1 MLWCNAQS
9 NTVVAGGEATGT
21 GGSASFTAGE
31 LFYTSKSGNGLTST
45 DGVQQ
50 GIGANPTAVISGTNS
65 ICNGSA
71 ASLSIAFTGVGPWSG
86 TLSDGTPFTT
96 SNNPYS
102 INVSPSSNT
111 TYTVASLSDQNGT
124 AVGAD
129 LTGSAAVT
137 VSAVNINTT
146 AMTACVTYT
155 WPTNGVSYTQS
166 GSFSVTTGCDTEI
179 LNLTINEAP
188 SLPILACYET
198 ATFNTTTCS
207 WDVIGSQPSLPTL
220 ACYETATFN
229 GSTCSWD
236 ITGTQPS
243 IPTLACY
250 ESASFNTTTC
260 AWVVTGSQL
269 AAPTN
274 VVITPINGG
283 GIIQFTEP
291 TGTNNNISNYEYS
304 VDNGNTWVAFSP
316 AVTSSPLTITG
327 LNNCS
332 SYQVQIRAVNTCGS
346 GIASSSITLTPVYS
360 TTQTYMS
367 SWTSATPPVTSM
379 AWQSV
384 AYGNNLF
391 VAVAGSGT
399 GDRVMTSPD
408 GINWTPRV
416 APTNNWSGITYANG
430 VFVAVAQSGT
440 GNRVMTSTNGINWTS
455 RVSAADNFWRSVT
468 YGNNLFVA
476 VSTTGTNNRVMTSP
490 DGINWTARTSASND
504 SWRYVTYGNGTFVAV
519 NTTGNVSG
527 QNVMTSSN
535 GINWTLRST
544 PTQSGF
550 VWTSVTYGNG
560 QFVALSNSATK
571 TIVLKSIDGII
582 WTAIPSINNNY
593 SSVTYGAGQFV
604 AVGQAGTG
612 NRVMT
617 SPDGET
623 WTIGNSAED
632 NGWNSVTYGNNTFVA
647 VAGIAS
653 SINEKRIM
661 SSNLSNLSTVS
672 VLNAPVIT
680 SVQKNNNTA
689 VIYFTQTGSNY
700 ATAATNYEYSF
711 NNGISFTALSP
722 ASTTSPLSISNLP
735 AGTNQFVIRAVNSVG
750 NSCASNNFI
759 NNACITSSFTE
770 TISACGSLLWHDTTY
785 TASNNT
791 ATWTGVNAQGCDSVV
806 TLNLTIIPQPAQPTL
821 ACYQTATFNNTTCA
835 WDVTG
840 SPAATI
846 VTIASECDSYTW
858 SANGTAYTQSGTY
871 NYNSNCQDYTLN
883 LTINPTASVSIAADQ
898 TTIYAGTLVTFT
910 ATTAN
915 AGTSPIYQWKLNGNN
930 VGTNSNTYS
939 SNNLSSSDNVTV
951 DITPNNAPINIIASI
966 SDTVT
971 IGSQVWTTKNLDVST
986 YQNGDPIPRVTN
998 FTNWN
1003 NLTTGAYTYY
1013 NNDSAS
1019 YAATYGKIYNWY
1031 AVTDPRGLAPAGYHV
1046 PSQAEYQ
1053 TLITAVGPNSNP
1065 KLKSTTGWQNGNGTN
1080 SSGWNGL
1087 AGGGVD
1093 VNGGYAMGTWGIW
1106 WTTNQHPVYS
1116 QYGMMALLDANSADL
1131 NIAWDTKSHG
1141 VYVRCIKNSIPT
1153 TVVDNS
1159 NLCTTSV
1166 TSNSASVI
1174 VNTVNTTT
1182 AIGCGS
1188 YTWSVNGQT
1197 YTTSGSYSSV
1207 NGSHT
1212 EILNLTINTPPSLP
1226 TLACYET
1233 ATFNTTTCVWDVT
1246 GSQPALPTLA
1256 CYETAT
1262 FNTTDCKWDVTG
1274 SQPSLPT
1281 LVCYETATFNTTS
1294 CVWDVTGTQ
1303 PLLPTLACYE
1313 TATFNTTTCSWD
1325 ITGSPA
1331 APIVTI
1337 ASECDSYTWS
1347 ANGTAYTQSGTYS
1360 YFADCQDYTLNLT
1373 ITPATAYYKDTDGDG
1388 YGVASS
1394 ILYSCNGVPSGYAA
1408 LTGDCDNNNSAI
1420 HPGATEICGNG
1431 IDDNCDGNIDEDCA
1445 CTNPPTANAG
1455 SNTNVCEGS
1464 TVSLNGSIGG
1474 SASNATWTTSGT
1486 GIFTPSANV
1495 LNATYVPSANDIAA
1509 GTVTLTLTSNA
1520 VAPCTAAS
1528 SSVVITF
1535 TPLPAATGAIT
1546 GQANLCQPGL
1556 NPYFYSVTPVAGA
1569 SSYIWTIPTGTV
1581 FDGDSTT
1588 STVLVK
1594 YIDSYVQTG
1603 IAGNITVT
1611 PVTSTGCGSSS
1622 SSSLFVQAQI
1632 KAPVRPPSISGP
1644 QSVCNGDIATYSIAN
1659 VARATSYIWT
1669 MPNGASIIG
1678 GAGTNIISVSYDA
1691 TFTGG
1696 NITVASSNGCGTSA
1710 VRTRTILRNVLGAP
1724 GVITGPKDGLCGV
1737 SNVIYSIAAIT
1748 GVSSYAWTVP
1758 AGASIV
1764 GSSISNSITVNFSS
1778 LFTTGNIT
1786 VASVNACGTGT
1797 ARTLAVK
1804 AVPGQPASI
1813 TGATTVCTLSSQTYS
1828 IQSVTGASSYVWTIP
1843 GGGTITSGQGSKIIN
1858 MTYGPTPSAN
1868 GIVTVKASN
1877 ACGVSAVK
1885 VLAVVSNNCPRV
1897 VDATSLSMIAYPN
1910 PANSILTVEF
1920 TAEQSQSVNMT
1931 MRDAAGRVVYN
1942 ESKSSTKGVNTTTID
1957 VSVFS
1962 KGVYLLQMQSD
1973 INSEVIR
1980 IIVE

>member
-1 MLWCNAQS
+1 MKKIILILSIICTSVLWCNAQS
-9 NTVVAGGEATGT
+9 NTVVAGGEATGN

-31 LFYTSKSGNGLTST
+31 VFYTSKSGNGLSST

-50 GIGANPTAVISGTNS
+50 GIGANPTAVISGSNS
-65 ICNGSA
+65 ICNGSTT
-71 ASLSIAFTGVGPWSG
+71 SLSIAFTGVGPWSG

-102 INVSPSSNT
+102 INVSPSSTT

-124 AVGAD
+124 AVAAD

-188 SLPILACYET
+188 SLPTLACYET

-236 ITGTQPS
+236 VTGTQPS

-260 AWVVTGSQL
+260 VWVVTGSQL

-332 SYQVQIRAVNTCGS
+332 SYQLQIRAVNTCGS

-367 SWTSATPPVTSM
+367 SWTSTTPPVTSM
-379 AWQSV
+379 AWQTV
-384 AYGNNLF
+384 TYGNNLF

-399 GDRVMTSPD
+399 GDKVMTSPD
-408 GINWTPRV
+408 GINWTQRT
-416 APTNNWSGITYANG
+416 ASSNNNWAGITFG
-430 VFVAVAQSGT
+430 DGKFVAVAQSGT

-455 RVSAADNFWRSVT
+455 RTSPVDNFWRSVT

-476 VSTTGTNNRVMTSP
+476 VSTTGTNDRVMTSP

-504 SWRYVTYGNGTFVAV
+504 NWRYVTYGNGTFVAV
-519 NTTGNVSG
+519 NTTANVVSG
-527 QNVMTSSN
+527 QNVMTSTN
-535 GINWTLRST
+535 GINWTLRTT
-544 PTQSGF
+544 PNQSGF
-550 VWTSVTYGNG
+550 AWTAVTYGNG
-560 QFVALSNSATK
+560 QFVALSNNGSQSNPK
-571 TIVLKSIDGII
+571 TIVLKSTDGIN
-582 WTAIPSINNNY
+582 WTAAPSINNNY
-593 SSVTYGAGQFV
+593 FSVTYGAGQFV
-604 AVGQAGTG
+604 AVGQVGAG

-623 WTIGNSAED
+623 WTIRNSAED

-647 VAGIAS
+647 VAGNAS

-661 SSNLSNLSTVS
+661 SSNLLNLSTVS

-689 VIYFTQTGSNY
+689 VIYFTQTASNY

-722 ASTTSPLSISNLP
+722 TSTTSPLSISNLP

-910 ATTAN
+910 ATPTN

-1093 VNGGYAMGTWGIW
+1093 VNGGYSMGTWGLW
-1106 WTTNQHPVYS
+1106 WTTNQHPAYS

-1131 NIAWDTKSHG
+1131 NITWDTKSHG

-1174 VNTVNTTT
+1174 VNTINTTT

-1188 YTWSVNGQT
+1188 YTWSVNSQS
-1197 YTTSGSYSSV
+1197 YTTSGTYSSI
-1207 NGSHT
+1207 NGSTT
-1212 EILNLTINTPPSLP
+1212 EILNLTINIPP
-1226 TLACYET
+1226 A
-1233 ATFNTTTCVWDVT
+1233 
-1246 GSQPALPTLA
+1246 Q
-1256 CYETAT
+1256 
-1262 FNTTDCKWDVTG
+1262 
-1274 SQPSLPT
+1274 
-1281 LVCYETATFNTTS
+1281 
-1294 CVWDVTGTQ
+1294 
-1303 PLLPTLACYE
+1303 PTLACYE

-1373 ITPATAYYKDTDGDG
+1373 ITPATAYYKDADGDG

-1394 ILYSCNGVPSGYAA
+1394 ILYSCNGVPNGYAA
-1408 LTGDCDNNNSAI
+1408 LTGDCDNDNSAI
-1420 HPGATEICGNG
+1420 YPSATEICGNS
-1431 IDDNCDGNIDEDCA
+1431 IDDNCDGNIDENCA

-1464 TVSLNGSIGG
+1464 TVSLNGTIGG
-1474 SASNATWTTSGT
+1474 SASNGTWTTSGT
-1486 GIFTPSANV
+1486 GTFSPSANV
-1495 LNATYVPSANDIAA
+1495 LNATYLPSAADNAA
-1509 GTVTLTLTSNA
+1509 GTVSLTLTSNA
-1520 VAPCTAAS
+1520 VAPCTAATS
-1528 SSVVITF
+1528 SLIITI
-1535 TPLPAATGAIT
+1535 TPLPATIGAIN
-1546 GQANLCQPGL
+1546 GQANICQPGL
-1556 NPYFYSVTPVAGA
+1556 NPYFYSVAPVAGA
-1569 SSYIWTIPTGTV
+1569 SSYVWTIPTGTV

-1594 YIDSYVQTG
+1594 YIDAYVQTG

-1611 PVTSTGCGSSS
+1611 PVNSTGCGASA

-1632 KAPVRPPSISGP
+1632 KAPVRPPSISG
-1644 QSVCNGDIATYSIAN
+1644 SITACNGDIATYSIAN
-1659 VARATSYIWT
+1659 VARATSYVWT
-1669 MPNGASIIG
+1669 IPTGASIISG
-1678 GAGTNIISVSYDA
+1678 EGTNIITVSFGA

-1696 NITVASSNGCGTSA
+1696 AITVASSNGCGTSA
-1710 VRTRTILRNVLGAP
+1710 VRSRTISRNVLGTP
-1724 GVITGPKDGLCGV
+1724 GIITGPKDGLCGV
-1737 SNVIYSIAAIT
+1737 SNVIYSIATVTAA
-1748 GVSSYAWTVP
+1748 SSYAWTVP
-1758 AGASIV
+1758 MGASIV
-1764 GSSISNSITVNFSS
+1764 GSATGNLITVNFSS
-1778 LFTTGNIT
+1778 SFTSGNIT
-1786 VASVNACGTGT
+1786 AASVNACGTGT
-1797 ARTLAVK
+1797 ARSLAVK

-1813 TGATTVCTLSSQTYS
+1813 TGATAVCTLSSQTYS
-1828 IQSVTGASSYVWTIP
+1828 TQSVTGASSYVWTIP

-1858 MTYGPTPSAN
+1858 MTYGATPSAN

-1877 ACGVSAVK
+1877 ACGVSSVK
-1885 VLAVVSNNCPRV
+1885 VLAVVSTNCPRV
-1897 VDATSLSMIAYPN
+1897 GDATSLSMIAYPN
-1910 PANSILTVEF
+1910 PAHTNLTVEF
-1920 TAEQSQSVNMT
+1920 IAEQSQSMNMT
-1931 MRDAAGRVVYN
+1931 MRDVAGRVVYN
-1942 ESKSSTKGVNTTTID
+1942 ESKSTSIGINTTTID
-1957 VSVFS
+1957 VSSFS

-1973 INSEVIR
+1973 INSEVLR